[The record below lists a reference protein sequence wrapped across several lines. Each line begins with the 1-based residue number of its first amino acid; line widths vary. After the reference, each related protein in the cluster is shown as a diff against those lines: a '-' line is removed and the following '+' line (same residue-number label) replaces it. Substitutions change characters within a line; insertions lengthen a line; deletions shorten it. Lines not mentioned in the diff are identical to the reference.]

1 MKQID
6 QFDAHTVGAGSVFK
20 LTRRQFLAGSAGALA
35 LGASFP
41 LVVEAA
47 SQATNQTTNQA
58 AVKPGS
64 RVQAYLLIRPD
75 NTVFLQSP
83 FVEGGQGV
91 NTAMAQIIGEELD
104 MAPAQFTVQCA
115 PPGPDYLV
123 VSGRRFTGG
132 SRSVRASYDT
142 MRQLGASARMMLM
155 QAAANQWGVP
165 LASLSTEPGYVVHA
179 ASSRKIAYGE
189 VAQAAFELPVPE
201 NAPLRSETAFRWIGK
216 PVARLD
222 VYDKSAGRAQYTI
235 DLTVPDMLLAAVQH
249 APRLG
254 LEPGEIANEAQVRQM
269 PGVVSVNRLPGAV
282 AVVADQWWRAHK
294 AAQALE
300 VAWQLPAEPK
310 ARVMPADF
318 SSAAFARELRD
329 AAGPGIIAQSVGDV
343 AKGLASGRIVQATYE
358 APFLAHAQLEP
369 PSTIARFN
377 PDGTLEVWAP
387 NQIPD
392 GFRTIA
398 AKAADLPPEQV
409 MVHSPPLGGF
419 FGRQFLYEAA
429 LPLPQAV
436 ILAKELK
443 RPVKVIW
450 SREQEFLRDAL
461 RPYALARFKAAIDE
475 SGKLVAMDIEALGEG
490 PIGRVFGRKP
500 DAADR
505 SVMEG
510 LADRAYAIANLRVA
524 HVPVQM
530 PPVIGFWR
538 AVGHSMNEFFY
549 ESFLDEVAQA
559 GQQDPYELRLALLA
573 DKPRHKHLLTEL
585 VNMAGGWKRGPFD
598 ASDGTRRA
606 RGLAMATA
614 FGTEVAAMA
623 EVSIKGGAVMVH
635 DVWVAIDPGKIVNP
649 AVIEQQVQSAVALGL
664 SETLVESYVYE
675 NGEPQARNYD
685 RYAILRPNQM
695 PAVHVRII
703 ESGAEMGGIGEP
715 GLPAVPPAV
724 ANAVAA
730 LTGQRPRSLPLAQFA
745 FKPLA

>member
-1 MKQID
+1 MKQTD
-6 QFDAHTVGAGSVFK
+6 QFNALTVGGGEVFK
-20 LTRRQFLAGSAGALA
+20 LTRRQFLAGSAGAVAGTLA

-41 LVVEAA
+41 VLAQAA
-47 SQATNQTTNQA
+47 KQE
-58 AVKPGS
+58 AVKPGT

-123 VSGRRFTGG
+123 VGGRRFTGG
-132 SRSVRASYDT
+132 SRSVRSSYDA

-155 QAAANQWGVP
+155 QAAAKQWGVP
-165 LASLSTEPGYVVHA
+165 LEALSTEPGFVVHA

-189 VAQAAFELPVPE
+189 LAQAAFELPLPQNV
-201 NAPLRSETAFRWIGK
+201 PLRSEESFRWIGK

-222 VYDKSAGRAQYTI
+222 VRDKSAGRAQYTI
-235 DLTVPDMLLAAVQH
+235 DLSVPDMLLAAVQH

-254 LEPGEIANEAQVRQM
+254 LEPGEIANESQVRQM
-269 PGVVSVNRLPGAV
+269 PGVVSINRLPGAV

-294 AAQALE
+294 AAQALQ
-300 VAWQLPAEPK
+300 VAWQTPAEPK
-310 ARVMPADF
+310 ARLMPADF
-318 SSAAFARELRD
+318 SSEAFARQLRD
-329 AAGPGIIAQSVGDV
+329 AAGPGVVAQSVGDI
-343 AKGLASGRIVQATYE
+343 AKGLQSGRLVEAVYE
-358 APFLAHAQLEP
+358 APFLAHGQLEP
-369 PSTIARFN
+369 PSSIARFN
-377 PDGTLEVWAP
+377 DDGSLEVWAP

-398 AKAADLPPEQV
+398 AKVSGLPPEKV

-436 ILAKELK
+436 MLAKELK

-461 RPYALARFKAAIDE
+461 RPYALARFKASIDD
-475 SGKLVAMDIEALGEG
+475 SGELVAMDIEAVGEG

-505 SVMEG
+505 SVVEG
-510 LADRAYAIANLRVA
+510 LNDRPYAIPNIRVA
-524 HVPVQM
+524 HVPVDM

-538 AVGHSMNEFFY
+538 AVGHSMNEYFY
-549 ESFLDEVAQA
+549 ETFLDEVAQA
-559 GQQDPYELRLALLA
+559 GQKDPYELRLALLA
-573 DKPRHKHLLTEL
+573 DKPRHKHLLNEL
-585 VNMAGGWKRGPFD
+585 VNMAGGWQRGPFD
-598 ASDGTRRA
+598 AQDSSRRA
-606 RGLAMATA
+606 RGLAMASA
-614 FGTEVAAMA
+614 FGSEVAAMA
-623 EVSIKGGAVMVH
+623 EVSIDQGAVVVH

-649 AVIEQQVQSAVALGL
+649 AVIKQQVQSAVALGL
-664 SETLVESYVYE
+664 SETLVESYIYK
-675 NGEPQARNYD
+675 NGEPQASNFD
-685 RYAILRPNQM
+685 RYAILRPSQM
-695 PAVHVRII
+695 PDVHVQII

-724 ANAVAA
+724 TNAVAA
-730 LTGQRPRSLPLAQFA
+730 LTGQRPRSLPLSQYKFE
-745 FKPLA
+745 PLV

>member
-1 MKQID
+1 MQINHSD
-6 QFDAHTVGAGSVFK
+6 PQSKVQSATIFK

-41 LVVEAA
+41 ALA
-47 SQATNQTTNQA
+47 QAGAQET
-58 AVKPGS
+58 VKPGS

-123 VSGRRFTGG
+123 VGGRRFTGG
-132 SRSVRASYDT
+132 SRSVRSSYDA

-155 QAAANQWGVP
+155 QAAAKQWGVAVDT
-165 LASLSTEPGYVVHA
+165 LTTEPGVVVHV
-179 ASSRKIAYGE
+179 ASNRKLAYGE
-189 VAQAAFELPVPE
+189 LAQAAFDLPLPTD
-201 NAPLRSETAFRWIGK
+201 APLRSEQSFRWIGK
-216 PVARLD
+216 PVPRID
-222 VYDKSAGRAQYTI
+222 VRDKSTGRAQYTI
-235 DLTVPDMLLAAVQH
+235 DLTVPDMVLAAVQH

-254 LEPGEIANEAQVRQM
+254 LEPGDIANESPVRQM
-269 PGVVSVNRLPGAV
+269 PGVISINRLPGAV
-282 AVVADQWWRAHK
+282 AVVADQWWRANK
-294 AAQALE
+294 AAQALQ
-300 VAWQLPAEPK
+300 VTWQTPAEPK
-310 ARVMPADF
+310 ARRMPADF
-318 SSAAFARELRD
+318 SSQAFARQLRD
-329 AAGPGIIAQSVGDV
+329 AAGPGMVAQSVGDV
-343 AKGLASGRIVQATYE
+343 AKGLQAGRVVEAIYE
-358 APFLAHAQLEP
+358 APFLAHGQLEP
-369 PSTIARFN
+369 PSSIARFN
-377 PDGTLEVWAP
+377 ADGTLDVWAP

-392 GFRTIA
+392 GFRNIA
-398 AKAADLPPEQV
+398 AKAAGLPAEKV

-461 RPYALARFKAAIDE
+461 RPYSLARFKAAIDE
-475 SGKLVAMDIEALGEG
+475 AGKVVAMDIEAVGEG
-490 PIGRVFGRKP
+490 PMGRVFGRKP

-505 SVMEG
+505 SVVEG
-510 LADRAYAIANLRVA
+510 LNDRPYAIPNVRVS
-524 HVPVQM
+524 HVPVDM

-538 AVGHSMNEFFY
+538 AVGHSMNEYFY
-549 ESFLDEVAQA
+549 ETFLDEVAQA
-559 GQQDPYELRLALLA
+559 GQQDPYALRLALLA

-585 VNMAGGWKRGPFD
+585 VNMAGGWQRGPFD

-606 RGLAMATA
+606 RGLAMASA
-614 FGTEVAAMA
+614 FGSEVAAMA
-623 EVSIKGGAVMVH
+623 EVSIDQGAVVVH
-635 DVWVAIDPGKIVNP
+635 DVWVAIDPGKVVNP
-649 AVIEQQVQSAVALGL
+649 AVIKQQVQSAVALGL

-675 NGEPQARNYD
+675 NGEPQALNFD
-685 RYAILRPNQM
+685 RYAILRPSQM
-695 PAVHVRII
+695 PNVHVQII

-724 ANAVAA
+724 ANAVAT
-730 LTGQRPRSLPLAQFA
+730 LTGQRPRSLPLSQYKFE
-745 FKPLA
+745 PLA